1 MYRKSTKQRLM
12 LAALLAATATVVTL
26 DFRENSGGPIRR
38 IQDFA
43 VSIVAP
49 LQDGMAKIARPV
61 GDFLSTLAQAGSLKE
76 ENSELQAEI
85 DRLEA
90 DQRRLPEIERELE
103 RLRALTQQTDWASGA
118 KVGARVIGIGP
129 SNHEWTLFLDRG
141 AADGLKPDMAVVSSE
156 GLVGKVTLV
165 GRRYSTV
172 LMVIDPQHSAG
183 ARLTATGETGVLSG
197 VDGERLRFE
206 LIDPQ
211 TPVQV
216 GETIVTSGYDR
227 GIFPPGIPIGR
238 VASVSKTRDGLSQS
252 AVVLPFVDFTRL
264 DVVLILLESGSVA
277 RTG

>member
-1 MYRKSTKQRLM
+1 M

-26 DFRENSGGPIRR
+26 DFRENPGGPIRR

-49 LQDGMAKIARPV
+49 LQDGMAKVARPV
-61 GDFLSTLAQAGSLKE
+61 GDFLSTLAQSGSLKD
-76 ENSELQAEI
+76 ENSALRAEI
-85 DRLEA
+85 DRLES

-103 RLRALTQQTDWASGA
+103 RLRELTQQTDWALGA

-129 SNHEWTLFLDRG
+129 SNHEWTLFLDKG
-141 AADGLKPDMAVVSSE
+141 AADGLKPNMAVIASE

-172 LMVIDPQHSAG
+172 LMVIDPQHSVG
-183 ARLTATGETGVLSG
+183 ARLTTTGETGVLSG
-197 VDGERLRFE
+197 VDGERLGFE

-216 GETIVTSGYDR
+216 GETVVTSGYDR

-264 DVVLILLESGSVA
+264 DVVLILLESGSA
-277 RTG
+277 RAG

>member
-1 MYRKSTKQRLM
+1 M

-26 DFRENSGGPIRR
+26 DFRENPGGPIRR

-49 LQDGMAKIARPV
+49 LQDGMANIARPV

-76 ENSELQAEI
+76 ENSDLRAEI

-103 RLRALTQQTDWASGA
+103 RLRALTQQTDWAAGA

-141 AADGLKPDMAVVSSE
+141 AADGLKLDMAVVSSE

-165 GRRYSTV
+165 GRRYSRV

-183 ARLTATGETGVLSG
+183 ARLTETGETGVLSG
-197 VDGERLRFE
+197 VDGERLRLE
-206 LIDPQ
+206 LIDPN
-211 TPVQV
+211 TPVKV
-216 GETIVTSGYDR
+216 GETVVTSGYDR

-252 AVVLPFVDFTRL
+252 AILLPFVDFTRL
-264 DVVLILLESGSVA
+264 DVVLILLESGSVV